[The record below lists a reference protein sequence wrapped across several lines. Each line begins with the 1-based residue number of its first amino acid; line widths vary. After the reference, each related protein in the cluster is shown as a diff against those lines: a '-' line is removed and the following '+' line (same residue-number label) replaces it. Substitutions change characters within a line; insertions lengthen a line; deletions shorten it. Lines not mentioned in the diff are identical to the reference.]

1 MKTYGIVLGSSHAR
15 ISYALPGGNVGS
27 ISTTDG
33 SNSLESVLFIGK
45 NECIVGA
52 TAWESAGESP
62 ERFFR
67 DILQKLG
74 TSWQKNINSK
84 VYTPESM
91 ASIIIS
97 RLIKDAEIYG
107 YEVKDAVITCPAC
120 FDERAQ
126 QALKGAGIQA
136 GLNEVQILAAPIAIA
151 VANGYAISKKPKT
164 LLVYNLGASLFEA
177 SVLKVDAEGIHIIS
191 TATEQLGGQNW
202 SAALQKLVLTKL
214 KAEFPEAGNPLS
226 TPETANKLYHN
237 IEKLKHMLSI
247 KEEATARVFCP
258 DDTIR
263 KINIRREEFESA
275 TRNLLERTHLITN
288 EVLKVAAQEHHLPII
303 DHILLA
309 GGACRMPQ
317 VTQSLCKEC
326 RLSREALAFS
336 EETTNIQEAH
346 GAAVYANI
354 MRQLQQ
360 GYTEPEA
367 LSLPKPRVIS
377 GTSTLFRPSGAT
389 APVSLGIMVSL
400 AGGEEYCYNLIRKGA
415 PLPASNSITIGPV
428 PGTGTSIVIYANND
442 PGIMVP
448 GTMCVYAAHLVCPY
462 ENFLSP
468 DVVHYTGL
476 KSCLYLE
483 MQACGVLE
491 IHFGATVCRLKP
503 TSYQSLLQSDIDKHI
518 ILD

>member
-33 SNSLESVLFIGK
+33 SNSLEPVLFIGK

-52 TAWESAGESP
+52 TAWESASESP

-74 TSWQKNINSK
+74 TPWQKDIDGK

-107 YEVKDAVITCPAC
+107 YEVKDVVITCPAY
-120 FDERAQ
+120 FDESAQ
-126 QALKGAGIQA
+126 QALKRAGNQA
-136 GLNEVQILAAPIAIA
+136 GLNEVQVLAAPIAVA
-151 VANGYAISKKPKT
+151 VANGYTISSSPKT

-177 SVLKVDAEGIHIIS
+177 SVLKVDADGIHIIC

-202 SAALQKLVLTKL
+202 NAALQELVLTRL
-214 KAEFPEAGNPLS
+214 NAEFPGAGNPLS

-263 KINIRREEFESA
+263 KINIRREEFEAA

-288 EVLKVAAQEHHLPII
+288 EVLKVAAQKHHLQII

-317 VTQSLCKEC
+317 VMQTLCKEC
-326 RLSREALAFS
+326 RLSRETLAFS
-336 EETTNIQEAH
+336 WETTNIQEAH
-346 GAAVYANI
+346 GAALYANI
-354 MRQLQQ
+354 MRRRQQ
-360 GYTEPEA
+360 EYAEPES
-367 LSLPKPRVIS
+367 LSLLKPRVIS

-400 AGGEEYCYNLIRKGA
+400 TGGEEYCYNLIRKGA
-415 PLPASNSITIGPV
+415 TLPASNSITIGPV
-428 PGTGTSIVIYANND
+428 PGNGTWIDIYANND

-448 GTMCVYAAHLVCPY
+448 STMCVHAAHLVCSY
-462 ENFLSP
+462 ENYLSP
-468 DVVHYTGL
+468 EVVHYTEL
-476 KSCLYLE
+476 KSGLYLE
-483 MQACGVLE
+483 MQASGVLE

-503 TSYQSLLQSDIDKHI
+503 TSFKSLLRPE
-518 ILD
+518 